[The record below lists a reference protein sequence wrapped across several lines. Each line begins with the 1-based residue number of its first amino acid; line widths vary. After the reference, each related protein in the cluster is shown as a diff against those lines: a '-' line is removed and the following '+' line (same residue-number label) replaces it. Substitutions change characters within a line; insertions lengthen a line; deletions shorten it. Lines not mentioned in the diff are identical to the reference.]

1 MGKRITLTK
10 SQAESPMGRQLID
23 MILSIVHDGRMSL
36 DEVIGLHR
44 VVCQDNSGIPAFEY
58 LRARTREIIADG
70 QVDQF
75 EEYRLKQAFERV
87 VPKDVRAVVS
97 THLEGIGLPFAEE
110 RDAAEPWRAHAATS
124 KQIDYIIALGG
135 TTLPDMTKGEASDL
149 IEELLERRPP
159 TPRQQML
166 IRFFLWDVQPPPVT
180 KERVS
185 EFTDIQFAMK
195 PELERAWDRFK
206 LETNHDP
213 FCQDPLI
220 VPIGAFSRYV
230 SVQRAMPSQ
239 PRGTTSDPSGLAARP
254 PQRQSVLRAVWT
266 WMCGG

>member
-1 MGKRITLTK
+1 MGRRITLTK
-10 SQAESPMGRQLID
+10 SQAESSAGRQLID
-23 MILSIVHDGRMSL
+23 MILSIVHDGRMTL
-36 DEVIGLHR
+36 REVMDLHY
-44 VVCQDNSGIPAFEY
+44 VLCEDKTGIPAFEY

-70 QVDQF
+70 VVDEF

-87 VPKDVRAVVS
+87 VPKDVRSVIS
-97 THLEGIGLPFAEE
+97 THLEGIGLPFDDE
-110 RDAAEPWRAHAATS
+110 RNTTEPWRSHAATS

-135 TTLPDMTKGEASDL
+135 RPLPDMNKGEASDL

-166 IRFFLWDVQPPPVT
+166 IRFFAWDVQPPPVT

-185 EFTDIQFAMK
+185 EFTDIQFGLK

-206 LETNHDP
+206 LETDHDP
-213 FCQDPLI
+213 FCQDPSI
-220 VPIGAFSRYV
+220 VPIGAFSKYV
-230 SVQRAMPSQ
+230 SVRKVKQSEPSA
-239 PRGTTSDPSGLAARP
+239 TTSNPNGLGMRP
-254 PQRQSVLRAVWT
+254 PRRKIALRAVWT

>member
-1 MGKRITLTK
+1 MGRRITLTK
-10 SQAESPMGRQLID
+10 SQAESPVGRQLIE
-23 MILSIVHDGRMSL
+23 MILSIVHDGRMTL
-36 DEVIGLHR
+36 DEVINLHR
-44 VVCQDNSGIPAFEY
+44 VVCQDKSGIPAFEY

-70 QVDQF
+70 VIDRF

-87 VPKDVRAVVS
+87 VPKDVRSVVS
-97 THLEGIGLPFAEE
+97 THLEEIELPFTEE
-110 RDAAEPWRAHAATS
+110 RDRAEPWRAHAATS

-135 TTLPDMTKGEASDL
+135 RPLPDMNKGEASDL
-149 IEELLERRPP
+149 IEELLEGRPP

-166 IRFFLWDVQPPPVT
+166 IRFFGWDVQPPPVT

-206 LETNHDP
+206 LDTDHDP
-213 FCQDPLI
+213 FCTDPLI
-220 VPIGAFSRYV
+220 VPIGAYRQYV
-230 SVQRAMPSQ
+230 TAPRAAPSQ
-239 PRGTTSDPSGLAARP
+239 PNRVTPHPNGLGMQDPKRRSAW
-254 PQRQSVLRAVWT
+254 RAVWT